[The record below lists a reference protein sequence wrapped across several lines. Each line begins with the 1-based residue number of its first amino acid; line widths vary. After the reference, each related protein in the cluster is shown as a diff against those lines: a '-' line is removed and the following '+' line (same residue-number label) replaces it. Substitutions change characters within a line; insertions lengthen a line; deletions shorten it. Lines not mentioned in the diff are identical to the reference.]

1 MWIEQQTQQNIL
13 HPNITMQ
20 TKITNMMIKT
30 KTWTPTNHFGPK
42 HNDANLNNE
51 HDDGNQST

>member
-1 MWIEQQTQQNIL
+1 MWWSTMCIEQQTQQNIL
-13 HPNITMQ
+13 HLNITMQ

-42 HNDANLNNE
+42 HDDAN
-51 HDDGNQST
+51 